1 MLGLNRIQKRSSCAR
16 ALSQNS
22 GMKFRHL
29 FSNDLRDWAGGQ
41 EAGRRDARKRS
52 TGVAL
57 RWAMA
62 ITVGFSCLLVVVT
75 QVPAFE
81 LNIEQTK
88 PAGGYALDREYGHE
102 SKDVAGDLPKLI
114 GGTKDIACE
123 PIDVLT
129 EPSVIQVANW
139 LVLGG
144 VRTARFVQSCSEKHL
159 AWQITQALEKG
170 EWVMQ
175 KVARLP

>member
-57 RWAMA
+57 RWAIA

-75 QVPAFE
+75 QVPDVG
-81 LNIEQTK
+81 LKIEK
-88 PAGGYALDREYGHE
+88 PNPAESYALNAESGRE
-102 SKDVAGDLPKLI
+102 SKDVAGESDKPVSGTNDLACDAIDLS
-114 GGTKDIACE
+114 TKPSTIQ
-123 PIDVLT
+123 IDH
-129 EPSVIQVANW
+129 W

-144 VRTARFVQSCSEKHL
+144 VRTARFIQSCSEKRF
-159 AWQITQALEKG
+159 AWQITQTLEKG